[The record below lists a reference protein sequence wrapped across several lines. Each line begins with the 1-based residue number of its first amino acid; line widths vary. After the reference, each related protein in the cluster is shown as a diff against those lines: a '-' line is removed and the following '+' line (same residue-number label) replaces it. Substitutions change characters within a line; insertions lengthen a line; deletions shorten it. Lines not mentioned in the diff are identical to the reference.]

1 MSVAAS
7 IDTNVLVRL
16 VVRDDARQSTVV
28 LKALAQYAKRQ
39 QTLLVPITVVLE
51 LEWVLRSHY
60 KFGKADFIRTLNALL
75 GTVELVFEAED
86 ALEQSLSTYED
97 GNTDFP
103 DCLHIALCQ
112 KAAALPFL
120 TFDSK
125 ASKVDGAKLLK

>member
-97 GNTDFP
+97 GNADFP

-112 KAAALPFL
+112 KVAALPFL